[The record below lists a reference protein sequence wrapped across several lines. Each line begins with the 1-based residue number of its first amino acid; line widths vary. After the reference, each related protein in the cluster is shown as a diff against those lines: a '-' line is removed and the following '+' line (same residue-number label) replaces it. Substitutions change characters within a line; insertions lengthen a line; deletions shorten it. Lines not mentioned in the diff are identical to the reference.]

1 MSTDPHLDFEVRRY
15 KAIREALLADNA
27 DDIDEQ
33 TLADTTEGL
42 TDLHEML
49 AAIVRGALEDEAMAA
64 MLKVRMGQM
73 ADRMDR
79 IEARAERR
87 RAIVRDAML
96 EAGVDKLTMPDFTA
110 SVRKGTP
117 HVVIVDEALIPDDYI
132 EQRPHLLKRE
142 IGEAL
147 KNGTP
152 VEGAVLSNPGM
163 TLERRTR

>member
-1 MSTDPHLDFEVRRY
+1 MTDPHLSFEKIKY
-15 KAIREALLADNA
+15 LAIREKILADNP
-27 DDIDEQ
+27 DIDDQ
-33 TLADTTEGL
+33 TLADTVEGL
-42 TDLHEML
+42 SELPDML
-49 AAIVRGALEDEAMAA
+49 AAIMRDALEAETYAVA
-64 MLKVRMGQM
+64 LKVRMGEMEERLERFQHR
-73 ADRMDR
+73 ADR
-79 IEARAERR
+79 RR
-87 RAIVRDAML
+87 EIVRDVML
-96 EAGVDKLTMPDFTA
+96 EAGLSKLQMPDFTA

-163 TLERRTR
+163 TLSVRTR

>member
-1 MSTDPHLDFEVRRY
+1 MKHCSPRAVTTSMSRRLPTPRR
-15 KAIREALLADNA
+15 A
-27 DDIDEQ
+27 
-33 TLADTTEGL
+33 
-42 TDLHEML
+42 TDLHELL
-49 AAIVRGALEDEAMAA
+49 AAIVRGALEDEAMAG
-64 MLKVRMGQM
+64 MLKVRMNQM

-96 EAGVDKLTMPDFTA
+96 EAGVDKLAMPDFTA
-110 SVRKGTP
+110 SVRKGPP

-132 EQRPHLLKRE
+132 ERRPHLLKRE

-163 TLERRTR
+163 TLSVRTR